1 MPTAKPPLLPAIEGS
16 EPPAA
21 APAVLLKPV
30 PRPDP
35 YYADALKNVLDV
47 FPASGT
53 PVAAPV
59 VVHSFS
65 SPFLRQQVKPST
77 HLELSTSTLHEPVG
91 HRWQFGSVKLQ
102 DTGWPAS
109 AHKGELPSLPRAAG
123 SRSHTSLSH
132 TMLSTP
138 LVPRPLS
145 QHSAS
150 LVPRQR
156 PLSRA
161 ERAQGRE
168 WQGRHQSLAT
178 RGISAYETCAHEV
191 DSVNADVEFRRS
203 LEAIRYNR
211 FHFAGQGGTQGDTR
225 GGKRRGTRE
234 AALVSSPPQTP
245 RAPPAL
251 EPPWE
256 AVLRSAALDWGDM
269 RQADELLHGR
279 RHTEADRVREVRRGS
294 MRPVR
299 RPVRLLDASSLQS

>member
-1 MPTAKPPLLPAIEGS
+1 
-16 EPPAA
+16 
-21 APAVLLKPV
+21 
-30 PRPDP
+30 
-35 YYADALKNVLDV
+35 
-47 FPASGT
+47 
-53 PVAAPV
+53 
-59 VVHSFS
+59 
-65 SPFLRQQVKPST
+65 
-77 HLELSTSTLHEPVG
+77 
-91 HRWQFGSVKLQ
+91 
-102 DTGWPAS
+102 
-109 AHKGELPSLPRAAG
+109 
-123 SRSHTSLSH
+123 
-132 TMLSTP
+132 MLSTP

-191 DSVNADVEFRRS
+191 DSVSADVEFRRS

-211 FHFAGQGGTQGDTR
+211 FHFAGQGGTQGGTR

-234 AALVSSPPQTP
+234 ALATSPPQTP
-245 RAPPAL
+245 RAPLAL

-256 AVLRSAALDWGDM
+256 EVLRRASLDWGDM

-279 RHTEADRVREVRRGS
+279 RHTEVDRVREVRRGS
-294 MRPVR
+294 
-299 RPVRLLDASSLQS
+299 LQPHPSCLQPWACVHPTALCISGAAWQPAAAP

>member
-1 MPTAKPPLLPAIEGS
+1 MSKPPLPAIEDS

-35 YYADALKNVLDV
+35 YYVDALKNVLDV

-59 VVHSFS
+59 VVARNFS

-77 HLELSTSTLHEPVG
+77 DLEPGPLKLSMSALDEPVG
-91 HRWQFGSVKLQ
+91 LPPWRQFGAVKLQ

-178 RGISAYETCAHEV
+178 RGISAYEV
-191 DSVNADVEFRRS
+191 LPLS
-203 LEAIRYNR
+203 L
-211 FHFAGQGGTQGDTR
+211 T
-225 GGKRRGTRE
+225 
-234 AALVSSPPQTP
+234 
-245 RAPPAL
+245 
-251 EPPWE
+251 
-256 AVLRSAALDWGDM
+256 
-269 RQADELLHGR
+269 
-279 RHTEADRVREVRRGS
+279 TE
-294 MRPVR
+294 
-299 RPVRLLDASSLQS
+299 

>member
-1 MPTAKPPLLPAIEGS
+1 MSKPLPPIEDS
-16 EPPAA
+16 ETPAA

-59 VVHSFS
+59 VVARNFS

-77 HLELSTSTLHEPVG
+77 SLEPGPLKLSTSALDEPVG
-91 HRWQFGSVKLQ
+91 LPPWRQFGAVKLQ

-178 RGISAYETCAHEV
+178 RGISAYEV
-191 DSVNADVEFRRS
+191 LPLS
-203 LEAIRYNR
+203 L
-211 FHFAGQGGTQGDTR
+211 T
-225 GGKRRGTRE
+225 
-234 AALVSSPPQTP
+234 
-245 RAPPAL
+245 
-251 EPPWE
+251 
-256 AVLRSAALDWGDM
+256 
-269 RQADELLHGR
+269 
-279 RHTEADRVREVRRGS
+279 TE
-294 MRPVR
+294 
-299 RPVRLLDASSLQS
+299 